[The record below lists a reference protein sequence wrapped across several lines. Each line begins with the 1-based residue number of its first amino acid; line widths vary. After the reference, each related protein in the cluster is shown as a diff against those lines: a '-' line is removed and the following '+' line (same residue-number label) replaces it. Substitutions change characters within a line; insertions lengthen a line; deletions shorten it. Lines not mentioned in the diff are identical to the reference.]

1 MTSQKGSVF
10 FVASVYNHLRAFHV
24 PYMRLLSGWG
34 YDVFAV
40 AAQGYAVD
48 ARVELESL
56 GFQCIDVPFER
67 TPFSKS
73 TIVVY
78 KRLRSLLSDKEDV
91 KLIHVH
97 TPTAAFLTRK
107 AEASVAF
114 NGVILYTAHGFH
126 FYQGASLKNWLIYY
140 LAEKH
145 AAKFTDGLITIN
157 REDYEVAR
165 RFRLRA
171 GGHVY
176 YVPGVGVDLSVYYP
190 VREEE
195 RQQIRTSLCVNS
207 DDVVFVYVGEINHN
221 KNQRQF
227 LYAFREAF
235 SSGDVSAR
243 AWIVGDGPQR
253 AEMETLASQL
263 GIDNRVS
270 FLGKRNDVPELL
282 RGADVGVL
290 LSYREGLP
298 RCLMEV
304 SATGIPVIATDI
316 RGNRD
321 IVKDNETGILVDIG
335 SVEATATAMRKLAMD
350 PHVRRSMGARALGRA
365 RMFSLDE
372 VMSQMTQI
380 YRQWLRE

>member
-1 MTSQKGSVF
+1 M
-10 FVASVYNHLRAFHV
+10 
-24 PYMRLLSGWG
+24 
-34 YDVFAV
+34 
-40 AAQGYAVD
+40 
-48 ARVELESL
+48 
-56 GFQCIDVPFER
+56 
-67 TPFSKS
+67 
-73 TIVVY
+73 
-78 KRLRSLLSDKEDV
+78 
-91 KLIHVH
+91 
-97 TPTAAFLTRK
+97 
-107 AEASVAF
+107 
-114 NGVILYTAHGFH
+114 
-126 FYQGASLKNWLIYY
+126 
-140 LAEKH
+140 
-145 AAKFTDGLITIN
+145 
-157 REDYEVAR
+157 
-165 RFRLRA
+165 
-171 GGHVY
+171 
-176 YVPGVGVDLSVYYP
+176 
-190 VREEE
+190 
-195 RQQIRTSLCVNS
+195 
-207 DDVVFVYVGEINHN
+207 
-221 KNQRQF
+221 
-227 LYAFREAF
+227 
-235 SSGDVSAR
+235 
-243 AWIVGDGPQR
+243 GDGPQR

-350 PHVRRSMGARALGRA
+350 PHVRRSMGARSLGRA